1 MKKERGKEKND
12 QFCENSGDSSK
23 KNVRQG
29 WDKAARE
36 AHENGDDK
44 LMLDFS
50 DDSEGN
56 EWTW

>member
-1 MKKERGKEKND
+1 MEKERGKEKND
-12 QFCENSGDSSK
+12 QSCDNSGDSSK

-44 LMLDFS
+44 LMLDFF
-50 DDSEGN
+50 DDD
-56 EWTW
+56 WTW

>member
-1 MKKERGKEKND
+1 VKKESGKEKND
-12 QFCENSGDSSK
+12 LSCENSGDSTK

-50 DDSEGN
+50 DDFERDD
-56 EWTW
+56 WLW

>member
-12 QFCENSGDSSK
+12 QSFENSGDSSK

-36 AHENGDDK
+36 AHKNGDEK
-44 LMLDFS
+44 LMLEFS
-50 DDSEGN
+50 DDFEQD